1 MSSIGIQTFV
11 NKSLF
16 SPLTIRLISSV
27 AAVDNA
33 SSFSL
38 TKIETFPPFDPLQLL
53 NDYVKSRK
61 CTFRNTKVLHANL
74 LRVTILHSNIYVSNS
89 LLDCYS
95 KCNAMDNALKLFD
108 TMLHPNVISWNIL
121 ISGFNQKNLYLDS
134 WRMFCR
140 MHFLGFE
147 PSEITYG
154 SVLSSC
160 AAIQAP
166 MFGKQVYSLA
176 VRNGFFVN
184 GYVRAGMIDLF
195 AKGSG
200 FADAL
205 RVFHDVDCENV
216 VCWNSIVSAA
226 VRNGENLM
234 AKDLFNTMCCGVLEP
249 NSFTFSSVLTACAA
263 LEDLEFGKRVQGRVI
278 KCGGEDV
285 FVETALIDLYAKCGE
300 MDEAVKTFLR
310 MPIRNVVSWTAII
323 SGFVQKND
331 CLMALTFFED
341 MRKLGEEINSYTVT
355 SVLTACANPA
365 MTKEAIQL
373 HSWILKAGF
382 STHAVVV
389 AALINM
395 YSKIGAIDLSTM
407 VFREMDNQRNLSSWT
422 AMITSFAQNND
433 KEKASEFFQQMLR
446 ESVGPDTF
454 CTSSVLSV
462 TDCITFG
469 RQVHC
474 YTLKTRLI
482 LDVSVGSSLSTMY
495 SKCGYIKEAFQV
507 FENMP
512 MKDNVSW
519 ASMISCFSEHGYAK
533 EAIQLFRE
541 MLFEEYVPD
550 HMTLSAVLTTCCVLH
565 SIQIGREIHG
575 YSVRVGLVKGAGIG
589 SSLVT
594 MYSKCGNLE
603 LARRVF
609 ETLPQKDRIACSSLV
624 SGYAQHKCLEEALLL
639 FHDLLV
645 AGLAIDPF
653 SISSILGAIA
663 LLNRPGVGTQLHAL
677 IMKVGLEK
685 DVSVGSSLVMLYS
698 KCGSIEDCCK
708 AFEQIRKPDLIGWTA
723 MVVSYAQHGKGAE
736 ALCVYEL
743 MKKEGIKPDPVT
755 FVGVLSA
762 CSHSG
767 LVDEA
772 YFHLNSMVKDYG
784 IQPGYRHYACM
795 VDLLGRCG
803 KLKEAEELINN
814 MPIEPDA
821 LVWGTLL
828 AACKVHGD
836 IELGKLAARKVMEL
850 KPSDTG
856 AYVSLSNICADM
868 GLWEEVL
875 NVRNLMKG
883 ARVTKEPGWSF
894 L

>member
-1 MSSIGIQTFV
+1 MNLITIQTLV
-11 NKSLF
+11 NKTLL
-16 SPLTIRLISSV
+16 SPLRLISSV
-27 AAVDNA
+27 ATADKA
-33 SSFSL
+33 SNFSFS
-38 TKIETFPPFDPLQLL
+38 KVETSSLLDPLQLL

-61 CTFRNTKVLHANL
+61 CSLKNTKVMHAKL
-74 LRVTILHSNIYVSNS
+74 LRATLLHSSIYVTNS

-95 KCNAMDNALKLFD
+95 KSGAMDNALKLFD
-108 TMLHPNVISWNIL
+108 KMLHLNVISWNIM
-121 ISGFNQKNLYLDS
+121 ISGFNQNFLFLES
-134 WRMFCR
+134 WRTFCR

-154 SVLSSC
+154 SVLSAC
-160 AAIQAP
+160 AAMQAP
-166 MFGKQVYSLA
+166 MFGKQIYSLV
-176 VRNGFFVN
+176 VRNGSFVN

-195 AKGSG
+195 AKDSS
-200 FADAL
+200 FPDAL
-205 RVFHDVDCENV
+205 RVFNDVDCENV
-216 VCWNSIVSAA
+216 VCWNAIVSAA
-226 VRNGENLM
+226 VRNGENSVAL
-234 AKDLFNTMCCGVLEP
+234 DLFNTMCSGFLEP

-263 LEDLEFGKRVQGRVI
+263 VEDLEFGKRVQGRVI

-285 FVETALIDLYAKCGE
+285 FVETALIDLYAKCGDI
-300 MDEAVKTFLR
+300 DEAVKTFLQ

-331 CLMALTFFED
+331 CFMALKVFKD
-341 MRKLGEEINSYTVT
+341 MRNLGEEINSYTVT

-365 MTKEAIQL
+365 MRKEAIQL

-382 STHAVVV
+382 LSYAVVV
-389 AALINM
+389 SALINM
-395 YSKIGAIDLSTM
+395 YSKIGTIDLSMM
-407 VFREMDNQRNLSSWT
+407 VFREIDDQRNLSSWA
-422 AMITSFAQNND
+422 AMITSFAQNMD
-433 KEKASEFFQQMLR
+433 KEKAIELFQKMLQ
-446 ESVGPDTF
+446 ESIGPDTF

-469 RQVHC
+469 RQIHC
-474 YTLKTRLI
+474 YTLKTGLI
-482 LDVSVGSSLSTMY
+482 FDVSVGSSLFTMY
-495 SKCGYIKEAFQV
+495 SKCGYLEEAFQF

-512 MKDNVSW
+512 KKDSVSW

-533 EAIQLFRE
+533 EAIHLFRK

-550 HMTLSAVLTTCCVLH
+550 HITLSAVLTVCSVLH

-575 YSVRVGLVKGAGIG
+575 YSVRVGLGKDVAIG
-589 SSLVT
+589 GPLVT

-609 ETLPQKDRIACSSLV
+609 ETLPQKDQIACSSLV
-624 SGYAQHKCLEEALLL
+624 SGYAQHKRIQEALSL
-639 FHDLLV
+639 FCDLLV
-645 AGLAIDPF
+645 PGLAIDPF
-653 SISSILGAIA
+653 SVSSILGAIA
-663 LLNRPGVGTQLHAL
+663 VLDRPGIGAQLHAL

-685 DVSVGSSLVMLYS
+685 DVSVGSSLVMVYS

-708 AFEQIRKPDLIGWTA
+708 AFEQIGKPDLIGWTA
-723 MVVSYAQHGKGAE
+723 MIVSYAQHGKGAE

-762 CSHSG
+762 CSHNG

-803 KLKEAEELINN
+803 RLKEAEELINN

-821 LVWGTLL
+821 LIWGTLL

-836 IELGKLAARKVMEL
+836 IEFGKLAAKKVMEL
-850 KPSDTG
+850 KPCDTG

-875 NVRNLMKG
+875 NIRSLMKG
-883 ARVTKEPGWSF
+883 AGVTKEPGWSF

>member
-1 MSSIGIQTFV
+1 MNFTGIPTFV
-11 NKSLF
+11 NKTLLSQR
-16 SPLTIRLISSV
+16 RLISSV
-27 AAVDNA
+27 ATVDNA
-33 SSFSL
+33 SSFSF
-38 TKIETFPPFDPLQLL
+38 TKIETYPLFDPSQLL
-53 NDYVKSRK
+53 SDYVKSRK
-61 CTFRNTKVLHANL
+61 CSLRNTKVLHAKL
-74 LRVTILHSNIYVSNS
+74 LRATLLHSNIYVSNS

-95 KCNAMDNALKLFD
+95 KSSSLDHALKLFD

-121 ISGFNQKNLYLDS
+121 ISSFNHNFMYLDS
-134 WRMFCR
+134 WRTFCR

-154 SVLSSC
+154 SVLSAC

-195 AKGSG
+195 AKDSS
-200 FADAL
+200 FLDAL

-216 VCWNSIVSAA
+216 VCWNAIVSAA
-226 VRNGENLM
+226 VRNGENFM
-234 AKDLFNTMCCGVLEP
+234 ALDLYNTMCHGFLEP

-263 LEDLEFGKRVQGRVI
+263 LEHPEFGKRVQGKVI

-285 FVETALIDLYAKCGE
+285 FVETALIDLYSKCGE
-300 MDEAVKTFLR
+300 MDEAVKIFLR

-331 CLMALTFFED
+331 YLMALKFFKD

-373 HSWILKAGF
+373 HSWILRAGF
-382 STHAVVV
+382 SSHAVVG

-395 YSKIGAIDLSTM
+395 YSKIGAIDLSMT
-407 VFREMDNQRNLSSWT
+407 VFGEMDNQRNLSSWT

-433 KEKASEFFQQMLR
+433 KEKASELFQKMLR
-446 ESVGPDTF
+446 ESMGPDTF

-469 RQVHC
+469 RQIHC
-474 YTLKTRLI
+474 FTHKTGLI
-482 LDVSVGSSLSTMY
+482 FDISVGSALFTMY
-495 SKCGYIKEAFQV
+495 SKCGYLEEAFHV
-507 FENMP
+507 FKNMP
-512 MKDNVSW
+512 KKDNISW
-519 ASMISCFSEHGYAK
+519 ASMMSCFSEHGYAK
-533 EAIQLFRE
+533 EGIQLFRE

-550 HMTLSAVLTTCCVLH
+550 YMILSTVLNACSVLH
-565 SIQIGREIHG
+565 SIQIGREIHC
-575 YSVRVGLVKGAGIG
+575 YSVRLGLDKDVAIG
-589 SSLVT
+589 GSLVT

-603 LARRVF
+603 MARRVF
-609 ETLPQKDRIACSSLV
+609 ESLPEKDNIACSSLV
-624 SGYAQHKCLEEALLL
+624 SGYAQHKCIKETILL
-639 FHDLLV
+639 FQDLLE

-663 LLNRPGVGTQLHAL
+663 LLNRPGIGTQLHA
-677 IMKVGLEK
+677 IITKVGLEK
-685 DVSVGSSLVMLYS
+685 DVSVGSSLVMVYS

-708 AFEQIRKPDLIGWTA
+708 AFEQIGKPDLIGWTA
-723 MVVSYAQHGKGAE
+723 MIVSYAQHGKGAE

-762 CSHSG
+762 CSHNG

-784 IQPGYRHYACM
+784 IQPGHRHYACM

-803 KLKEAEELINN
+803 QLKRAEELINN

-821 LVWGTLL
+821 LIWGTLL

-875 NVRNLMKG
+875 NVRSLMKG
-883 ARVTKEPGWSF
+883 AGVTKEPGWS
-894 L
+894 LL

>member
-1 MSSIGIQTFV
+1 MNFIAIQSFV
-11 NKSLF
+11 NKTLL
-16 SPLTIRLISSV
+16 SPRRLVSSV
-27 AAVDNA
+27 ATVDNA
-33 SSFSL
+33 SNFSF
-38 TKIETFPPFDPLQLL
+38 TKTETFPLFDPLELL
-53 NDYVKSRK
+53 NDFVKSRK
-61 CTFRNTKVLHANL
+61 CSLRNTKVLHAKL
-74 LRVTILHSNIYVSNS
+74 LRATLLHSNIYVSNS

-95 KCNAMDNALKLFD
+95 KSNAMDHARKLFD
-108 TMLHPNVISWNIL
+108 TILHPNVISWNII
-121 ISGFNQKNLYLDS
+121 ISGFNHKFLHLDS
-134 WRMFCR
+134 WRTFCR

-154 SVLSSC
+154 SVLSAC

-176 VRNGFFVN
+176 VRNGFFVS

-195 AKGSG
+195 AKDFS
-200 FADAL
+200 FLDAL

-216 VCWNSIVSAA
+216 VCWNAIVSAA

-234 AKDLFNTMCCGVLEP
+234 ALDLFNAMCRGLLEP

-263 LEDLEFGKRVQGRVI
+263 LGDLESGKRVQGRVI
-278 KCGGEDV
+278 KCSGEDV
-285 FVETALIDLYAKCGE
+285 FVETALIDLYAKCGDT
-300 MDEAVKTFLR
+300 DEAVKIFLR

-323 SGFVQKND
+323 SGFVQNND
-331 CLMALTFFED
+331 YLMALKFFED
-341 MRKLGEEINSYTVT
+341 MRKVGEEINSYTLT
-355 SVLTACANPA
+355 SVLTACSNPA
-365 MTKEAIQL
+365 MKKEATQL
-373 HSWILKAGF
+373 HSWILKTGF
-382 STHAVVV
+382 SSHAVVA

-395 YSKIGAIDLSTM
+395 YSKTGAIDLSLR
-407 VFREMDNQRNLSSWT
+407 VFREMDVQRNLSSWT

-433 KEKASEFFQQMLR
+433 KEKASELFRKMLR

-469 RQVHC
+469 RQMHC
-474 YTLKTRLI
+474 YTLKTGLI
-482 LDVSVGSSLSTMY
+482 FDVSVGSSLFTMY
-495 SKCGYIKEAFQV
+495 SKCGHLKEAFQV

-512 MKDNVSW
+512 EKDNVSW
-519 ASMISCFSEHGYAK
+519 ASMISCFLEHGYAK
-533 EAIQLFRE
+533 EAIQLFKK

-550 HMTLSAVLTTCCVLH
+550 HMTLSVVLTACSVLR

-575 YSVRVGLVKGAGIG
+575 YSVREGLGKDVG
-589 SSLVT
+589 SSLVA

-609 ETLPQKDRIACSSLV
+609 ETLPQKDHIACSSLV
-624 SGYAQHKCLEEALLL
+624 SGYAQQKCNEEALLL
-639 FHDLLV
+639 FRDLLV

-653 SISSILGAIA
+653 SISSVLGAIA
-663 LLNRPGVGTQLHAL
+663 LLNRPAIGTQIHAL
-677 IMKVGLEK
+677 TMKVGLEK
-685 DVSVGSSLVMLYS
+685 DVSVGSSLVMVYS

-708 AFEQIRKPDLIGWTA
+708 AFGQIGKPDLIGWTA
-723 MVVSYAQHGKGAE
+723 MIVSHAQHGKGAE

-743 MKKEGIKPDPVT
+743 MKKEGFKPDPVT

-762 CSHSG
+762 CSHNG

-803 KLKEAEELINN
+803 KLKEAKELIDH

-875 NVRNLMKG
+875 NVRSLMKG
-883 ARVTKEPGWSF
+883 AGVTKEPGWSF